1 MSPSLDIM
9 KVRDLMEPMG
19 AQRWRKDVSI
29 RVLFALYICLLVKI
43 ILLKFH
49 PMEPAW
55 LWGRLLSNLHS
66 PDFLGQRLQAG
77 NLVPLREITRSLK
90 GMTAHEMVNLFG
102 NVLIFMPFGLLLGL
116 MFRHKD
122 ITWIETLLYAFAA
135 SFSLECAQLLLA
147 IGQFDVDDL
156 ILNTGGALLGYFV
169 YRIRAAALK
178 QQGAVRTEEG

>member
-1 MSPSLDIM
+1 
-9 KVRDLMEPMG
+9 
-19 AQRWRKDVSI
+19 
-29 RVLFALYICLLVKI
+29 
-43 ILLKFH
+43 
-49 PMEPAW
+49 
-55 LWGRLLSNLHS
+55 
-66 PDFLGQRLQAG
+66 
-77 NLVPLREITRSLK
+77 
-90 GMTAHEMVNLFG
+90 MVNLFG